1 MREIF
6 VKSLPLKDVLANLAE
21 AFDTVYFNNCNEYRL
36 NIPEEFG
43 TGFIRGINFISGF
56 GLVEYSCSFKES
68 LAIHFSVNNV
78 HPLKFIYCSKG
89 NIKHKFEES
98 ESMNVIDQFQN
109 IIVASTAKNGHVL
122 VFPPNQEIQMNSLEI
137 SRKDFKTKIGCSLNH
152 VDVKLRKLF
161 KDLNA
166 RSLFFYRGNYSLAM
180 ADCIDQIKS
189 NPFKDFARRIFL
201 EGKSNE
207 ILSIQINDYE
217 DDLKDEPKRN
227 ILRKS
232 EIEKIQGAA
241 QLKKNKLD
249 KPITIKELAIEIG
262 TNPAKLQEGFRV
274 IFGAT
279 VNNYLNKLRLDYAKE
294 QLLIGDLNIS
304 EIAENIGISN
314 KSYFSRLFKASFHL
328 NPKEF
333 SQQISKN
340 HRVKEKE

>member
-1 MREIF
+1 
-6 VKSLPLKDVLANLAE
+6 
-21 AFDTVYFNNCNEYRL
+21 
-36 NIPEEFG
+36 
-43 TGFIRGINFISGF
+43 
-56 GLVEYSCSFKES
+56 
-68 LAIHFSVNNV
+68 
-78 HPLKFIYCSKG
+78 
-89 NIKHKFEES
+89 
-98 ESMNVIDQFQN
+98 
-109 IIVASTAKNGHVL
+109 
-122 VFPPNQEIQMNSLEI
+122 
-137 SRKDFKTKIGCSLNH
+137 
-152 VDVKLRKLF
+152 
-161 KDLNA
+161 
-166 RSLFFYRGNYSLAM
+166 M

>member
-21 AFDTVYFNNCNEYRL
+21 AFDTVYFNNCNEYRI

-43 TGFIRGINFISGF
+43 TGFIRGINFLSGF
-56 GLVEYSCSFKES
+56 GLVEYACSFKES

-89 NIKHKFEES
+89 NIKHRFEEND
-98 ESMNVIDQFQN
+98 SMNVIDQFQN
-109 IIVASTAKNGHVL
+109 IIVASTAKNGHIL
-122 VFPPNQEIQMNSLEI
+122 VFPRHQEIHLNSLEI
-137 SRKDFKTKIGCSLNH
+137 SRKDFKTKIDCSLNH

-166 RSLFFYRGNYSLAM
+166 RNLFFYRGNYSLTM
-180 ADCIDQIKS
+180 ADCIDQIKTT
-189 NPFKDFARRIFL
+189 PFKDFARRIFL

-207 ILSIQINDYE
+207 ILSIQINDFE
-217 DDLKDEPKRN
+217 DDLKDEPKRS

-232 EIEKIQGAA
+232 DMEKIQKAA
-241 QLKKNKLD
+241 QILKSKLD
-249 KPITIKELAIEIG
+249 QPLTIKELASEIG
-262 TNPAKLQEGFRV
+262 TNPTKLQEGFRV
-274 IFGAT
+274 NFGTT

-294 QLLIGDLNIS
+294 QILIGDLNMS
-304 EIAENIGISN
+304 EIAERIGISN

-340 HRVKEKE
+340 HQLKEK